1 MHRYL
6 GLTMAPSGSEVAAIE
21 LGENNHPGIVVR
33 SARDG
38 RVVRRIDPCA
48 TCSYS
53 GLTYAR
59 RATAWP
65 FWRGTAASH
74 ADARTG

>member
-1 MHRYL
+1 MRFPLALLLASAVAFPAQAAVHRYL

-38 RVVRRIDPCA
+38 RMVQRIDP
-48 TCSYS
+48 
-53 GLTYAR
+53 
-59 RATAWP
+59 
-65 FWRGTAASH
+65 
-74 ADARTG
+74 